1 MTLEEWPTVLAPF
14 LQEKLASYPAL
25 AAILWAAAVL
35 CNGGVPLGEQR
46 LQMERHAQFL
56 PGLLPLP
63 RKPLTSGHKVGGVLN
78 PASGSFS
85 GSFFASPYVAR
96 SCSST
101 WAKGMVARIDGGI
114 PSFLS
119 IG

>member
-46 LQMERHAQFL
+46 LQMERQGQFL
-56 PGLLPLP
+56 PALLPLP

>member
-46 LQMERHAQFL
+46 LQMERH
-56 PGLLPLP
+56 
-63 RKPLTSGHKVGGVLN
+63 GV
-78 PASGSFS
+78 
-85 GSFFASPYVAR
+85 SPYHQTTTQVNIVHLESKPFQIQEEGHIPGWNAAA
-96 SCSST
+96 SCYT
-101 WAKGMVARIDGGI
+101 R
-114 PSFLS
+114 PR
-119 IG
+119 